1 MKVEEMSAARHDK
14 VMALMSHL
22 PHLIAYTIVGTAA
35 DLETETREDVI
46 KYAAG
51 GFRDFTRI
59 AGSDPVMWRD
69 IFLNNRV
76 SEHPGIHSRR
86 DKFRAGTGH
95 NRSGQHVIGDSAG
108 DLSDDICR
116 SRRNNNQIRLFR

>member
-51 GFRDFTRI
+51 GFGTLPGLPDRI
-59 AGSDPVMWRD
+59 P
-69 IFLNNRV
+69 
-76 SEHPGIHSRR
+76 
-86 DKFRAGTGH
+86 
-95 NRSGQHVIGDSAG
+95 
-108 DLSDDICR
+108 
-116 SRRNNNQIRLFR
+116 